1 MSKSVRV
8 LNDMV
13 ARKIAAGEVID
24 RPNSVVRELMDNAID
39 AGADRIDLSLQQ
51 GGIASIRLVD
61 NGVGMTREDLTL
73 CCLPHAT
80 SKIETE
86 DDLMQIRSL
95 GFRGEALSSIAA
107 SSRVDIISTREGE
120 THRLTIREGKLTDP
134 VPWRGDKGTIVE
146 ASDLFYSIP
155 ARKKFLKRPQSEGTM
170 CRNTFL
176 EKAIPFPDIHFQLTM
191 DGKVRFTLPS
201 STLRE
206 RVAAAYG
213 SSIPGGM
220 LVQRQAVLDGFD
232 ITIVAGRPEL
242 NRNDRRFIQIFAN
255 NRRIDEYAYMQ
266 AVQYGYDEILPGGVF
281 PVCFV
286 FINVDPALVDF
297 NIHPAKREARFRN
310 GPQIHHELVSLIKDF
325 LREFSPVRPS
335 GVIVES
341 RQLDLEAPDSPA
353 SPSGKS
359 GLPSA
364 EPAPL
369 PWQKPSSPASKGVY
383 KSRTDWP
390 GGQSSSH
397 HGRESYPAT
406 PQAQSERFSRL
417 VRETPPLRQELH
429 PERNPSHYS
438 PSPESQE
445 GNESSIR
452 YMGQIMGVFL
462 LAEVGTDLYIVD
474 QHAAHEKLLYERYK
488 REDPAVQE
496 LLIPLELEVSEEE
509 ERFMLAQKEVFT
521 SLGISFRKR
530 EDNLFEVTALP
541 RAALSLEKEIM
552 EFLRCRKGSPAE
564 LQKDL
569 YATMSCRNAIKEGDP
584 IDPGA
589 AMELLK
595 GALALENP
603 RCPHGRLLWFKL
615 SEAELYSLV
624 GRTV

>member
-39 AGADRIDLSLQQ
+39 AGADRVDLSLEQ
-51 GGIASIRLVD
+51 GGIAKIRLVD
-61 NGVGMTREDLTL
+61 NGIGMTREDLTL

-107 SSRVDIISTREGE
+107 SSRLDIISTREGE
-120 THRLTIREGKLTDP
+120 THRLTIRDGKLTEP
-134 VPWRGDKGTIVE
+134 VPWRGGKGTIVE

-191 DGKVRFTLPS
+191 DGKVRFTLPPS
-201 STLRE
+201 SLRE

-213 SSIPGGM
+213 NSIPGGM
-220 LVQRQAVLDGFD
+220 LVQRQAVLEGFD

-286 FINVDPALVDF
+286 FINVDPSLVDF

-325 LREFSPVRPS
+325 LREYSPVRPA
-335 GVIVES
+335 GVPVES
-341 RQLDLEAPDSPA
+341 RQLDLNEPDSPLP
-353 SPSGKS
+353 SPSV
-359 GLPSA
+359 PSPG
-364 EPAPL
+364 PAAV
-369 PWQKPSSPASKGVY
+369 PWQKPAPSASPGVY
-383 KSRTDWP
+383 KNRTDWP
-390 GGQSSSH
+390 GSPNPSQH
-397 HGRESYPAT
+397 HRESYPAT

-429 PERNPSHYS
+429 PERIPPYHRAA
-438 PSPESQE
+438 PAEQAQ
-445 GNESSIR
+445 GESSIR
-452 YMGQIMGVFL
+452 FMGQIMGVFL
-462 LAEVGTDLYIVD
+462 LAEVGTDLFIVD

-521 SLGISFRKR
+521 GLGISFRKK
-530 EDNLFEVTALP
+530 EENLFEVTALP